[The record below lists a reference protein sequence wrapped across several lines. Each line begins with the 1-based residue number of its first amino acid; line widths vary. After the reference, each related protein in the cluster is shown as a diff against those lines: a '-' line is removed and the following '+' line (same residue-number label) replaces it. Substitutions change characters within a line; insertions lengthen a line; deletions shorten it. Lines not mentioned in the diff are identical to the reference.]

1 MSTKEKKQSNSGNNS
16 TIKEGSTQSFE
27 SKSSEESQ
35 SNLDCSNSGQVY
47 FNVEKSPF
55 AIVKYKGDYRIIL
68 GNDIVSEKK
77 FASVEKARHFIK
89 NEKWELIWAMC
100 IWVISNAERIKSQSI
115 FNKKQDK

>member
-27 SKSSEESQ
+27 SKFSEESQ

-47 FNVEKSPF
+47 FNVEESPF
-55 AIVKYKGDYRIIL
+55 AIVKYKGNYRIIL

-77 FASVEKARHFIK
+77 FTDVETARQFIK

-100 IWVISNAERIKSQSI
+100 IWVMSHAEEIKSRTT
-115 FNKKQDK
+115 FNEKENK